1 MRKLYRP
8 MLLSL
13 MCFLLAPAA
22 AGAAPPCKHLVA
34 TGNPEYPPYLWRD
47 PQNPQRLIGA
57 NADLLQRLGSELG
70 LEIDVVYGGP
80 WSRAQEQ
87 VKSGR
92 IDLIAGAFRT
102 ASREVTM
109 DFIPPPFLNTPSV
122 VWVRHHDPFSY
133 TGWADLQGRSGGT
146 LVNNSYG
153 QQFDDYANAHLKL
166 EAVPS
171 ADQAFRKLLF
181 KRNDYVIYELYPGL
195 ALARTLGISQQV
207 QALAPPVSSEGLYL
221 TLSHHSACNQPELR
235 AQLAQK
241 LTDLLDRAVPRQL
254 LEQNLKRWQDQQA
267 RSGTTGKP

>member
-1 MRKLYRP
+1 M
-8 MLLSL
+8 
-13 MCFLLAPAA
+13 
-22 AGAAPPCKHLVA
+22 
-34 TGNPEYPPYLWRD
+34 
-47 PQNPQRLIGA
+47 
-57 NADLLQRLGSELG
+57 
-70 LEIDVVYGGP
+70 
-80 WSRAQEQ
+80 
-87 VKSGR
+87 
-92 IDLIAGAFRT
+92 
-102 ASREVTM
+102 
-109 DFIPPPFLNTPSV
+109 
-122 VWVRHHDPFSY
+122 VWVRHDDPFSY

-235 AQLAQK
+235 AQLAQNSPTCSTVPCLGNCWSK
-241 LTDLLDRAVPRQL
+241 TSSAGRTSRLGRVRRASLDGGLT
-254 LEQNLKRWQDQQA
+254 
-267 RSGTTGKP
+267 

>member
-1 MRKLYRP
+1 MCKLCRP

-13 MCFLLAPAA
+13 ACSLLAPVAA
-22 AGAAPPCKHLVA
+22 WAAPPCKHLVA

-47 PQNPQRLIGA
+47 PQNSQRLIGA
-57 NADLLQRLGSELG
+57 NADLLQRLGAALG

-80 WSRAQEQ
+80 WSRAQEE

-122 VWVRHHDPFSY
+122 VWVRHDDPFSY

-153 QQFDDYANAHLKL
+153 QQFDDYASAHLNL

-195 ALARTLGISQQV
+195 ALARTLGITQQL

-221 TLSHHSACNQPELR
+221 TVSHQSPCNQPELR

-241 LTDLLDRAVPRQL
+241 LTELLDRSVPRQL
-254 LEQNLKRWQDQQA
+254 LEQNLKRWQDQQPQQGA
-267 RSGTTGKP
+267 AGKP